1 MSNIGDRTSS
11 TYSLRNQSIVRR
23 ENLELESTVLW
34 SAHYIEE
41 TFNME
46 QLAAALTELTK
57 FQQEQH
63 HRLEEERHQE
73 EEKLR
78 KRQQEE

>member
-1 MSNIGDRTSS
+1 
-11 TYSLRNQSIVRR
+11 
-23 ENLELESTVLW
+23 
-34 SAHYIEE
+34 
-41 TFNME
+41 ME

-57 FQQEQH
+57 IQQEQH
-63 HRLEEERHQE
+63 RWLEEERHQE